1 MNTLDTKEKS
11 PAVAAQKSQTG
22 QRIEYL
28 NPRINLHQD
37 GEGFTLEAE
46 MPGVDKK
53 GVEIVVEDGR
63 LVLTGRRQAG
73 SSPGHSV
80 YSERRSGDYRR
91 AFDLDPSID
100 AERISAR
107 IEQGLL
113 AVHLPKV
120 ETAKP
125 RKITVS

>member
-1 MNTLDTKEKS
+1 MKTSDTKENA
-11 PAVAAQKSQTG
+11 PAVTGQTG

-28 NPRINLHQD
+28 NPRVNLHQD
-37 GEGFTLEAE
+37 GEGFTLEVE
-46 MPGVDKK
+46 MPGVNKG

-63 LVLTGRRQAG
+63 LVLTGRRKAG
-73 SSPGHSV
+73 SLTGEHSV
-80 YSERRSGDYRR
+80 YSERRPGDFRR

-100 AERISAR
+100 AERITAQ
-107 IEQGLL
+107 IDQGLL

>member
-1 MNTLDTKEKS
+1 MNTLETKEECA
-11 PAVAAQKSQTG
+11 PVAGPPSV
-22 QRIEYL
+22 YL

-46 MPGVDKK
+46 MPGVGKD
-53 GVEIVVEDGR
+53 GVDIVVEDGR
-63 LVLTGRRQAG
+63 LVLTGRRQTG
-73 SSPGHSV
+73 SSAGGSLH
-80 YSERRSGDYRR
+80 SERRVGDYRR
-91 AFDLDPSID
+91 AFDLDSSID
-100 AERISAR
+100 AERITAR

-125 RKITVS
+125 RKIAVS